1 MSKLTWD
8 QVGERLYET
17 GVEQGAIYPMTTS
30 GTYGIGEAWNGL
42 TAVTES
48 PSGAEPTAL
57 YAHDKKYVELT
68 SAEEF
73 GGTIEAYTYPKG
85 FAACNGEADVVA
97 GLRLS
102 QQSRKPFGLVYKTL
116 IGNDTE
122 GTKHGY
128 KLNIVYGAKVS
139 PSEQANNTVND
150 SPEAKTM
157 SWEFTTTPV
166 EVAGFDPTAHLIIDS
181 TEVEKTKLEA
191 LEAILYGADEVDP
204 RLPLPS
210 EIVTLLK
217 TDQVSG

>member
-17 GVEQGAIYPMTTS
+17 GVEQGAIYPMATS
-30 GTYGIGEAWNGL
+30 GTYGTGEAWNGL

-57 YAHDKKYVELT
+57 YANDKKYVELT

-102 QQSRKPFGLVYKTL
+102 QQSRKAFGLVYKTL

-139 PSEQANNTVND
+139 PAEQANNTVND

-181 TEVEKTKLEA
+181 TEVEKAKLEA
-191 LEAILYGADEVDP
+191 LEAILYGGDDADP

-217 TDQVSG
+217 QNQAAG

>member
-17 GVEQGAIYPMTTS
+17 GVEQGAIYPMATS
-30 GTYGIGEAWNGL
+30 GTYGTGEAWNGL

-57 YAHDKKYVELT
+57 YANDKKYVELT

-102 QQSRKPFGLVYKTL
+102 QQSRKAFGLVYKTL

-139 PSEQANNTVND
+139 PAEQANNTVND

-181 TEVEKTKLEA
+181 TEVEKPKLEA
-191 LEAILYGADEVDP
+191 LEAILYGGDDADP

-217 TDQVSG
+217 TNQAAG

>member
-30 GTYGIGEAWNGL
+30 GTYGAGEAWNGL

-57 YAHDKKYVELT
+57 YANDKKYVELT

-85 FAACNGEADVVA
+85 FAACNGEVDVVA

-128 KLNIVYGAKVS
+128 KLHIVYGAKVS

-166 EVAGFDPTAHLIIDS
+166 EVAGFDPTAHLVIDS
-181 TEVEKTKLEA
+181 TEAEKTKLEA
-191 LEAILYGADEVDP
+191 LEAILYGADDADP

-217 TDQVSG
+217 TDQAAG

>member
-1 MSKLTWD
+1 MPKLTWD

-30 GTYGIGEAWNGL
+30 GTYGNGEAWNGL

-57 YAHDKKYVELT
+57 YANDKKYVELT

-166 EVAGFDPTAHLIIDS
+166 EVKGFDPTAHLIIDS

-191 LEAILYGADEVDP
+191 LEAILYGTEEAEP

>member
-1 MSKLTWD
+1 MPKLTWD

-30 GTYGIGEAWNGL
+30 GTYGNGEAWNGL

-57 YAHDKKYVELT
+57 YANDKKYVELT

-85 FAACNGEADVVA
+85 FAACNGETDVVA

-166 EVAGFDPTAHLIIDS
+166 EVKGFDPTAHLIIDS

-191 LEAILYGADEVDP
+191 LEAILYGTEEAEP

>member
-1 MSKLTWD
+1 MPKLTWD

-30 GTYGIGEAWNGL
+30 GTYGNGEAWNGL

-57 YAHDKKYVELT
+57 YANDKKYVELT

-85 FAACNGEADVVA
+85 FAACNGEADVVT

-166 EVAGFDPTAHLIIDS
+166 EVKGFDPTAHLIIDS

-191 LEAILYGADEVDP
+191 LEAILYGTEEAEP